1 MQNRLFVT
9 HKPEGKVCN
18 RYLNEIKRRYN
29 TKKAGFSGTLD
40 PFASGCLIVAFGQY
54 TKLFRFLKKTPKRYK
69 ATLWIGAVSPTLDT
83 EKIEEVIEM
92 APFHPDTIKLIT
104 ENLVGKVTYV
114 PPKYSAKKID
124 GKRAYELARK
134 DEAFE
139 MKTCEM
145 EIYELKVLGYEHP
158 YLSFEVSV
166 SEGAYVRSIG
176 ELICEKLRFPGALS
190 ALERLN
196 EGAFYFDEEKA
207 LDPLVYIDAAPNEY
221 LGDPLNVRDG
231 KVLSKDDFKIKDEG
245 RYYFVVGQEFS
256 IVDIEG
262 DEVIYQLNRMELC

>member
-1 MQNRLFVT
+1 MNNRIFVT
-9 HKPEGKVCN
+9 NKPEGKVCN
-18 RYLNEIKRRYN
+18 RYLGEIKRKYGV
-29 TKKAGFSGTLD
+29 KKAGFSGTLD
-40 PFASGCLIVAFGQY
+40 PFASGCLIVAFGQF
-54 TKLFRFLKKTPKRYK
+54 TKLFRFLKKTPKRYR

-92 APFHPDTIKLIT
+92 APFHPDTIKIIT
-104 ENLVGKVTYV
+104 ENLVGKVTYT

-134 DEAFE
+134 DEEFE

-145 EIYELKVLGYEHP
+145 DIYELDVIKYEHP
-158 YLSFEVSV
+158 YLTFEVSV

-196 EGAFYFDEEKA
+196 EGEFHFDEEKA
-207 LDPLVYIDAAPNEY
+207 LDPLAYIDALPNEY
-221 LGDPLNVRDG
+221 LGDPLDVRDG
-231 KVLSKDDFKIKDEG
+231 KTLNKEDFKVTDVG
-245 RYYFVVGQEFS
+245 RYYFVNNGSFS
-256 IVDIEG
+256 IVDIE
-262 DEVIYQLNRMELC
+262 DEEVIYQLNRMELC